1 MFLEEKNLK
10 LEIFGR
16 GTAWLDTGTF
26 DSLQEAG
33 SFIKTLEN
41 RQGVK
46 IGCPEEVAWLNGWIN
61 NNQLENLAKP
71 LIKSG
76 YGKYL
81 IELLN

>member
-1 MFLEEKNLK
+1 MK

-46 IGCPEEVAWLNGWIN
+46 IGCPEEVAWVNGWIN

-71 LIKSG
+71 LIKVVMES
-76 YGKYL
+76 
-81 IELLN
+81 I